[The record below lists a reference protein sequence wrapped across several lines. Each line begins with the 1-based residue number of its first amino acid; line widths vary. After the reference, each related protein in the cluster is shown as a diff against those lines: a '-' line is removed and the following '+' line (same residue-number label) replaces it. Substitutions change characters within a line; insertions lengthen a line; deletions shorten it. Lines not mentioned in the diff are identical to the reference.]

1 MIATFDSSVWIEYFA
16 GSEKGKSLKDIVD
29 STEIIY
35 TPAICLLEIKAKYMK
50 EKHEYRSRIEFICSR
65 SDIIDVDSEV
75 ALKGAEMKIE
85 HELYTVDA
93 LVYAAARY
101 KNSILFTADH
111 HFERLDKVELI

>member
-50 EKHEYRSRIEFICSR
+50 ENTS
-65 SDIIDVDSEV
+65 IDPE
-75 ALKGAEMKIE
+75 
-85 HELYTVDA
+85 
-93 LVYAAARY
+93 
-101 KNSILFTADH
+101 
-111 HFERLDKVELI
+111 